1 MEKIFNQVVKI
12 VSEETGINDNDLIH
26 SKKEECV
33 DARSILINLLSE
45 LGFTDTLIS
54 RYTCLTRQGVN
65 KAQEHVSRQEEE
77 FFHLV
82 NELST
87 NKKRTSNQ

>member
-1 MEKIFNQVVKI
+1 MEKFFNQVVKI

-26 SKKEECV
+26 SKKEE
-33 DARSILINLLSE
+33 
-45 LGFTDTLIS
+45 
-54 RYTCLTRQGVN
+54 
-65 KAQEHVSRQEEE
+65 